1 MTAAFAGLRVVDFTT
16 TIAGPHCTRL
26 LADLGATVIKIEA
39 PDGDMM
45 RTRPP
50 LRDGASAMF
59 GQLNII
65 KQRVNPDLIFA
76 GTWVAASLVPTFGS
90 GLVFSWSADLIA
102 IIALLGSARFFLAL
116 AGLDVGTSFGGIG
129 SSREVMI
136 ASLAEPAMMDAYA
149 GMLTRE
155 AIMTSSES
163 LRTVITE
170 AIHETAGRGQA
181 VIVSHAASIPLAG
194 RPDVLRVLITASAD
208 TRAQRVARDGRS
220 GTSDAARF
228 IRDNDAGRADYF
240 QRFYRIERELPTH
253 YDLVI
258 NTDALTADEAT
269 DIIVA
274 AARRRA

>member
-1 MTAAFAGLRVVDFTT
+1 MPTRVVTLSHAT
-16 TIAGPHCTRL
+16 GAGGETIGRTVAKNLGFHYLDEEIIKLAAQKEGLDAAVVADAERRRSFLERL
-26 LADLGATVIKIEA
+26 LAGLG
-39 PDGDMM
+39 
-45 RTRPP
+45 
-50 LRDGASAMF
+50 
-59 GQLNII
+59 
-65 KQRVNPDLIFA
+65 
-76 GTWVAASLVPTFGS
+76 
-90 GLVFSWSADLIA
+90 
-102 IIALLGSARFFLAL
+102 
-116 AGLDVGTSFGGIG
+116 
-129 SSREVMI
+129 
-136 ASLAEPAMMDAYA
+136 EPVMMDAYV
-149 GMLTRE
+149 GTPE
-155 AIMTSSES
+155 AIMTRSEG
-163 LRTVITE
+163 LRTVITD

>member
-1 MTAAFAGLRVVDFTT
+1 MPTRVVTLSHAT
-16 TIAGPHCTRL
+16 GAGGETIGRTVAKNLGFDYLDEEIIKLAAQKEGLDAAVVADAERRRSFLERL
-26 LADLGATVIKIEA
+26 LAGLG
-39 PDGDMM
+39 
-45 RTRPP
+45 
-50 LRDGASAMF
+50 
-59 GQLNII
+59 
-65 KQRVNPDLIFA
+65 
-76 GTWVAASLVPTFGS
+76 
-90 GLVFSWSADLIA
+90 
-102 IIALLGSARFFLAL
+102 
-116 AGLDVGTSFGGIG
+116 
-129 SSREVMI
+129 
-136 ASLAEPAMMDAYA
+136 EPVMMDAYV
-149 GMLTRE
+149 GSPE
-155 AIMTSSES
+155 AIMTRSES

-170 AIHETAGRGQA
+170 AIHETAARGQA

-194 RPDVLRVLITASAD
+194 RRDVLRVLITASAD
-208 TRAQRVARDGRS
+208 TRAQRVTRDGRS